1 MSAMRHSDTPVP
13 VAGREAMS
21 ADSLVG
27 ASVRAT
33 AAAVARAQGPAESA
47 EGAAPAP
54 PWGRSALRWLWLGPV
69 LLTMLAPFA
78 WMLAVSLAPVS
89 GGSLARAVAGRLSL
103 EHYRELFDVAPIVA
117 YLLNSGLVAVAVVAL
132 NVATAA
138 MVGYVLGRKRV
149 PGEKFWTLGIVA
161 TLMLPKQVLMVPLY
175 LVMSRLHLIDTYAA
189 LILPFAVDAFS
200 IFLVRQYV
208 LGLPLELE
216 EAARVDG
223 ASDWVIFRHIMLP
236 LMKPVLAVVAIQSFL
251 ANWNS
256 FLYPLIFVDSDR
268 LRTLPVGLALLSQ
281 TEHSVD
287 WGLLMAG
294 STLASLPV
302 LAVFAA
308 FQRQIL
314 SGVLA
319 GAEK

>member
-1 MSAMRHSDTPVP
+1 MSAET
-13 VAGREAMS
+13 
-21 ADSLVG
+21 LVG
-27 ASVRAT
+27 VNLEAAT
-33 AAAVARAQGPAESA
+33 AAAAPAEKA
-47 EGAAPAP
+47 AGGDGAMPAP
-54 PWGRSALRWLWLGPV
+54 PWRRSALRWLWLGPV
-69 LLTMLAPFA
+69 LVAMLTPFA
-78 WMLAVSLAPVS
+78 WMLAISLAPAS
-89 GGSLARAVAGRLSL
+89 GGSFLRALAGKLTF
-103 EHYRELFDVAPIVA
+103 EHYRALFLEAPMTR
-117 YLLNSGLVAVAVVAL
+117 YLLNSALVAVVVVAL

-138 MVGYVLGRKRV
+138 MVGYVLGRRRV

-175 LVMSRLHLIDTYAA
+175 LVMARLHLIDTYAA

-223 ASDWVIFRHIMLP
+223 ASDWTIFRVVVLP

-256 FLYPLIFVDSDR
+256 FLYPLILVDSDR

-294 STLASLPV
+294 STVASLPV